1 MARDGELRDGELRD
15 GSGEAT
21 AGTASA
27 YLDLAAELARTEG
40 RRLLDLA
47 TGVLVAQQGVE
58 PAVAGE
64 ALRRLAVGAGLSI
77 ADLAADIVN
86 AACGAEVVAPGEP
99 GSHAPAL
106 PEPRARRRIAS
117 AGEADADL
125 DELAAT
131 VLGELHPLG
140 VRGLLLWRRTAGDC
154 LRLVGS
160 AGFPPLVRAQWG
172 QIPPQW
178 RAKPQQA
185 LDDDTPLW
193 LPVGVLDPHELP
205 GQDRTSAR
213 ALLPLRHEG
222 RSVGVVLVAWK
233 GPRELDP
240 GLRRRVLGLV
250 EVLARVLARGEQ
262 DADPGGSLPVLAS
275 ALDLLAEPAM
285 TLRRGRASGPGS
297 GSGSGGAS
305 AVFVEYLN
313 AAAYRLSSGVPRPVG
328 RPLSHVLP
336 AAAEELA
343 AMVAD
348 AYRNGAVQRVDRLP
362 QVRRPNSAPM
372 LNVRVLAVSAERCM
386 VFWHTENRDHSF
398 TVLKRAGR
406 LGSLAAFED
415 DTARGVTQWSELV
428 APCLGLPADAEP
440 FPLEQLANLL
450 VAEDRP
456 ELAGMLETLTARLD
470 GVSGVL
476 RIPRPDGGVRHV
488 RLIAE
493 PLVTHGTL
501 TGLTGFFQ
509 DVSLQYQTEEALAA
523 TFDAL
528 GSVQAQAA
536 LRHRLALQ
544 LQQAIVPE
552 QPDLGG
558 LPGLQV
564 VARYRPAAEEYR
576 VGGDWYDM
584 LGLPDGRV
592 MIAVGDV
599 AGHGIEAATGMVALR
614 NALRGLAVSGGEPG
628 ELMHWLNEVT
638 LRTSGRPTATAVCGH
653 FDPADRLLHWT
664 SAGHLP
670 ALLLREGRAR
680 LLEAEPNL
688 LLGAVADTRY
698 AESQCELRRGD
709 LLLLFTDGLIE
720 RRHSSLDDALALLCR
735 VVEQL
740 EVDGDLDAQA
750 DALLA
755 AAVGDTDDDASLVL
769 VRLS

>member
-1 MARDGELRDGELRD
+1 MARDGRLRDGD
-15 GSGEAT
+15 GDVGEGP
-21 AGTASA
+21 GTASA

-64 ALRRLAVGAGLSI
+64 ALRRLAVGAGLPL

-86 AACGAEVVAPGEP
+86 AACGEDVVKPGEP
-99 GSHAPAL
+99 GSHAHLL
-106 PEPRARRRIAS
+106 PEPRARRRVAS
-117 AGEADADL
+117 AAEADADL

-140 VRGLLLWRRTAGDC
+140 VRGLLLWRRAAGDC
-154 LRLVGS
+154 LRLAGS

-205 GQDRTSAR
+205 GPDRASAR

-222 RSVGVVLVAWK
+222 RSVGVVLVAWQ
-233 GPRELDP
+233 GPRELDAD
-240 GLRRRVLGLV
+240 LRRRVLGLV
-250 EVLARVLARGEQ
+250 EVLARVLARGDQ
-262 DADPGGSLPVLAS
+262 TTDPGGSLPVLAS

-285 TLRRGRASGPGS
+285 TLRRGRRPGL
-297 GSGSGGAS
+297 
-305 AVFVEYLN
+305 FVEYLN

-336 AAAEELA
+336 TTAEELA

-348 AYRNGAVQRVDRLP
+348 AHRNGAVQRVDRLP
-362 QVRRPNSAPM
+362 HVRRPNSAPM
-372 LNVRVLAVSAERCM
+372 LNVRVLALSAQRCL

-428 APCLGLPADAEP
+428 APCLGLPAEAEP

-450 VAEDRP
+450 VADDRP
-456 ELAGMLETLTARLD
+456 ELARMLETLTARLD

-528 GSVQAQAA
+528 GSAQAQAA

-552 QPDLGG
+552 QPDLRGF
-558 LPGLQV
+558 PGLEV

-638 LRTSGRPTATAVCGH
+638 LRSSGHPTATAVCGH
-653 FDPADRLLHWT
+653 FDPEDRLLHWT

-680 LLEAEPNL
+680 LLEAAPHL
-688 LLGAVADTRY
+688 LLGAVADVHY
-698 AESQCELRRGD
+698 GEAQIELRRGD

-740 EVDGDLDAQA
+740 APDADLDAQA

-769 VRLS
+769 VRLN